1 MLGRGVDEIH
11 PAIDFT
17 SIFFCEFRGLILFF
31 LNIKKILK
39 VFSIHVIPKNL
50 KSEDHVRFTSKI

>member
-1 MLGRGVDEIH
+1 MLSRGVDEIH

-17 SIFFCEFRGLILFF
+17 SIFFCEFRWVNIIFF
-31 LNIKKILK
+31 KYKKILK